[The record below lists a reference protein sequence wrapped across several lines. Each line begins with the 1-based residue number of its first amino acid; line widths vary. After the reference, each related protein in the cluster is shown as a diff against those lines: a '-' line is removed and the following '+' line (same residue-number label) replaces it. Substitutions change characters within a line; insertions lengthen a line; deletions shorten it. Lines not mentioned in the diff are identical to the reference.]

1 MSKKETFEDFLKSEF
16 SGSIRVI
23 TDNEFDNFGVS
34 KGSFVAKAKSLLPD
48 DFDPSQN
55 MDILPVVFNLAKVNE
70 FNKNGD
76 GISTVDA
83 INMVKRFANKP
94 INIEHKKA
102 KIVGHI
108 INASFSDK
116 EPDFKENDIES
127 FRDRKDPFFINAA
140 GVIYGHIYP
149 KLSSLISESSGE
161 DSETYQSISTSWE
174 LAFKDWAVAKGSL
187 RLEDCEI
194 ISDKQEILKYKK
206 YIKKFGGKGVDEQGV
221 PINRLIVGNT
231 IPLGGALT
239 YNPAAGVKGVYLL
252 DEELINDD
260 EDQDEEDDN
269 ENENNEIEEDDLE
282 ENEENNSSNL
292 KLINEKNSLI
302 AKNIVKIKKFKDIL
316 NMNDKQFEQ
325 FLQKME
331 QSIASVTGEE
341 SQAKSIG
348 VIFKDAL
355 LEQGESWK
363 SQVQAEKEAKE
374 KLKTEME
381 ELKASF
387 EDSKKELDAIK
398 AEMETKAAVEL
409 FNSRMNFLEDKF
421 EFSEKELEFVVA
433 EVKGLGSEE
442 ANFED
447 YKEKV
452 STLFSHKLKEVI
464 ASQKKEVEAK
474 IEEEVA
480 KRLSEKSETSNASVV
495 NEETVETTDEEKD
508 LETEE
513 AKANVINNNAQSST
527 EESLIQKLKQSF
539 SVEVTN

>member
-1 MSKKETFEDFLKSEF
+1 MPKKETFEDFLKSEF

-23 TDNEFDNFGVS
+23 TDNEFSNFGIS

-48 DFDPSQN
+48 DFDPSKN
-55 MDILPVVFNLAKVNE
+55 IDVLPVVFNLAKVNE

-83 INMVKRFANKP
+83 MSMVKRFANKP

-116 EPDFKENDIES
+116 EPDFQENDIES
-127 FRDRKDPFFINAA
+127 FKNRTDPFFINAA

-149 KLSSLISESSGE
+149 KLSSLISESSDQENEG
-161 DSETYQSISTSWE
+161 YQSISTSWE
-174 LAFKDWAVAKGSL
+174 LAFREWVVAKGSL
-187 RLEDCEI
+187 RLDECEI
-194 ISDKQEILKYKK
+194 ISDEEGIKNHKK
-206 YIKKFGGKGVDEQGV
+206 YIKKFGGKGVDEKGV
-221 PINRLIVGNT
+221 PVNRLIVGST

-239 YNPAAGVKGVYLL
+239 YNPAASVKGVYLL
-252 DEELINDD
+252 DEELINEED
-260 EDQDEEDDN
+260 EDDKDDDKEEDDK
-269 ENENNEIEEDDLE
+269 EDDE
-282 ENEENNSSNL
+282 INSSNL
-292 KLINEKNSLI
+292 KIINEKNSLI
-302 AKNIVKIKKFKDIL
+302 GKNIVKIKKFKDIL

-363 SQVQAEKEAKE
+363 SQVKAEKEAKE
-374 KLKTEME
+374 KIKTEME

-387 EDSKKELDAIK
+387 EESKKELDAIK

-421 EFSEKELEFVVA
+421 EFSDKELEFVTA
-433 EVKGLGSEE
+433 EVKNLGAEE
-442 ANFED
+442 ANFET

-464 ASQKKEVEAK
+464 ASQKQEVEAK

-480 KRLSEKSETSNASVV
+480 KRLAEKVETSNASV
-495 NEETVETTDEEKD
+495 ETAETATTEEEKD

-513 AKANVINNNAQSST
+513 AKAAVINNNAQSST